1 MGPRPYRPVRE
12 FEHAVER
19 GDLTMA
25 VAIARD
31 IASEHGR
38 PVGLDLALEL
48 LPLAAGRRELY
59 EAWALRWLARWASE
73 WPQASI
79 EQAAEVAAALADLPV
94 EPHESMAAIRRA
106 CGSERVRA
114 PGSRPAD

>member
-1 MGPRPYRPVRE
+1 MGPRPYRPIRE
-12 FEHAVER
+12 FEHAVRR

-48 LPLAAGRRELY
+48 LPLAAAQRELY
-59 EAWALRWLARWASE
+59 EAWALRWLARWATESA
-73 WPQASI
+73 QATI
-79 EQAAEVAAALADLPV
+79 DQAAEVAAALADLPA
-94 EPHESMAAIRRA
+94 EPRNSLTAIRRA
-106 CGSERVRA
+106 CGA
-114 PGSRPAD
+114 QGLADPNSRPTG